1 MSLFHVEGV
10 TMIVG
15 FVIRDIETGVEEN
28 RLDVTGKSER
38 NIGRIE
44 DGLYNRVDLERFTI
58 ERVEA

>member
-1 MSLFHVEGV
+1 
-10 TMIVG
+10 MIVG
-15 FVIRDIETGVEEN
+15 FVIRDIETGLEEN